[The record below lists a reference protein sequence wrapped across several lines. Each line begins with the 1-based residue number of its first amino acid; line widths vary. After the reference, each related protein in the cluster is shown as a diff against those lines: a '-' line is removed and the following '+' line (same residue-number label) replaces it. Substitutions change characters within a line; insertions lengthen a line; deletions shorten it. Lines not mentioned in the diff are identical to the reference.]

1 MVLLIKSTVH
11 QVLFFLT
18 KLMIDKLLLIKLN
31 QDNQACFK
39 KPIQSDVDNLIMQ
52 RASHAQKPTRMYSLR
67 IKVYF
72 TLKDK
77 KMCK

>member
-1 MVLLIKSTVH
+1 
-11 QVLFFLT
+11 
-18 KLMIDKLLLIKLN
+18 MIDKLLLIKLN

-52 RASHAQKPTRMYSLR
+52 RASHAKKTTRIYMYSLR

-72 TLKDK
+72 TLKEK
-77 KMCK
+77 KCADRSKQV